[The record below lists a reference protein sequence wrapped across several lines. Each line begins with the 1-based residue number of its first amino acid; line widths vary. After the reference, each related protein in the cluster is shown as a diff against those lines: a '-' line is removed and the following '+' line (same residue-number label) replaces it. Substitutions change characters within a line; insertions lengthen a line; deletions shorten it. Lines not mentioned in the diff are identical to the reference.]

1 MTGIYKK
8 DWKTAHTSIVGLK
21 CSLSAAGGC
30 SSCPLQPVVMAAR
43 FLCDSEA
50 LASPWG
56 VATGIHGLLWP
67 GDVSSKV
74 ARRALYPRDGQAH
87 CPVCVASGQ
96 RRPSGPRYVKPVVN
110 RGPCQSSVPSL
121 YQGSGADTRFLAS
134 LASSPALFTGACNS
148 LRGRGAHS
156 PALRDKASSCCRL
169 LAWYHGTVVLRVSGA
184 GAAPGPW

>member
-1 MTGIYKK
+1 M
-8 DWKTAHTSIVGLK
+8 WAS
-21 CSLSAAGGC
+21 SAVCLQLGAVPP
-30 SSCPLQPVVMAAR
+30 SCPLQPVVMAAH

-50 LASPWG
+50 LASPWE

-74 ARRALYPRDGQAH
+74 AGRALHPGDGQAH

-96 RRPSGPRYVKPVVN
+96 RRPSGPHINLGCVKPVVN

-121 YQGSGADTRFLAS
+121 YQGSDADTRFLAS

-148 LRGRGAHS
+148 LGGGGLTHLLS
-156 PALRDKASSCCRL
+156 GTKHPAAAGSWLGIMGLWSS
-169 LAWYHGTVVLRVSGA
+169 G
-184 GAAPGPW
+184 